1 MPNPKIGDYVLATKF
16 DHGDCGD
23 HWCVGKLREV
33 TDRCRFI
40 VTDWSGNFIRHNGF
54 RRAETI
60 TEAEGKELLFRS
72 ALINDATGETVWQH
86 LDRIRQRA
94 NSA

>member
-1 MPNPKIGDYVLATKF
+1 MPNLQIGDYVLATKF
-16 DHGDCGD
+16 EHGDCGD

-33 TDRCRFI
+33 TDRGRFI
-40 VTDWSGNFIRHNGF
+40 VTDWYGNLFRPNGF

-72 ALINDATGETVWQH
+72 ALINDATEETVWQH
-86 LDRIRQRA
+86 LDRIRRKSKIA
-94 NSA
+94 